1 MKLQHAL
8 AAFAISIIGAQAA
21 PIFTENFDGLTA
33 AQTLDGQGGWSKV
46 DTNNNVTVEVDP
58 GKFGFSGN
66 IAQGGTD
73 SQYTHAIPAG
83 LNSRRSE

>member
-33 AQTLDGQGGWSKV
+33 AQTLNGQGGWSNV
-46 DTNNNVTVEVDP
+46 GGGNNVTVAVDP